1 MHSSGSLDHLLQVE
15 ISAIDDLAI
24 RKMECPGFA
33 MLKDDADSHCHHSLD
48 PAGLKEYDSNLRPI
62 SHNACAVAGAAHVL
76 ILLCPS
82 T

>member
-1 MHSSGSLDHLLQVE
+1 
-15 ISAIDDLAI
+15 
-24 RKMECPGFA
+24 MECPGFA

-48 PAGLKEYDSNLRPI
+48 PAGLKEYDSNLQPI
-62 SHNACAVAGAAHVL
+62 SFNACAVAGAARVL